1 MKKLDLFCGAGGA
14 SMGLHQAGFEVL
26 GVDINRQDHYPFGIR
41 NCDVLELPIKYLR
54 KFDLIWAS
62 PPCQRFSVM
71 TKRWKRESNHPDLIA
86 PVRQMLKESGKPYI
100 IENVVG
106 APLINPV
113 MLCGSMFGLQTKY
126 GSQLRRHRLFECSFF
141 VWQPECRHSKGSVI
155 GVYGGGQH
163 PGRRYHRNPDG
174 TLKTP
179 HKIIP
184 ATIGVYG
191 NAGGSSKRDG
201 TAGFSTAD
209 RRDAMGIDWM
219 TGKEL
224 SQAIPPA
231 YAKYLAEQ
239 FLQSLQSH
247 RKGRK
252 PGKNM

>member
-1 MKKLDLFCGAGGA
+1 MKVLDLFCGAGGA
-14 SMGLHQAGFEVL
+14 SMGLHQAGFDVI
-26 GVDINRQDHYPFGIR
+26 GVDINPQPHYPFQPFNQIDALK
-41 NCDVLELPIKYLR
+41 CDIHFLR
-54 KFDLIWAS
+54 QFDLIWAS

-71 TKRWKRESNHPDLIA
+71 TKLWGRSENHPDLIA
-86 PVRQMLKESGKPYI
+86 PVRKMLKASGKPYI
-100 IENVVG
+100 IENVVC

-113 MLCGSMFGLQTKY
+113 LLCGSMFGLQTKH

-141 VWQPECRHSKGSVI
+141 VWQPECRHGKGSVI

-163 PGRRYHRNPDG
+163 PGRRYHKNPDG

-179 HKIIP
+179 HKNYP

-201 TAGFSTAD
+201 LSFFGVSD

-224 SQAIPPA
+224 NQAIPPA

-239 FLQSLQSH
+239 FLQSLQSEPGN
-247 RKGRK
+247 RKT
-252 PGKNM
+252 